1 MTRAEVAKSILK
13 TLQQA
18 HAPKVYGFINA
29 RKLEQHPED
38 MDVLKLWRSAGFPL
52 ANHTYAHL
60 SLNAS
65 TAQIITHSFA
75 RRDSRK
81 PFLMS
86 GLRTLLTVIGGGGVA
101 RCQDTTR
108 GKKARSGEPERASK
122 LRLFWS
128 S

>member
-1 MTRAEVAKSILK
+1 MSMFRVLSLCFCALASAPTTFAQQIALTFDDLPSHGSLPPGMTRAEVAKSVLK

-60 SLNAS
+60 S
-65 TAQIITHSFA
+65 
-75 RRDSRK
+75 
-81 PFLMS
+81 
-86 GLRTLLTVIGGGGVA
+86 
-101 RCQDTTR
+101 
-108 GKKARSGEPERASK
+108 
-122 LRLFWS
+122 
-128 S
+128 